1 MFKNLFHSYKQL
13 PKNVHYLI
21 LLELSANL
29 IHVAF
34 ILILNIFLRE
44 KGFKDPEIASF
55 NSLRFIGA
63 LIFALPLGIYIR
75 GKNLRSFLL
84 IGSVIIPSSSILIIE
99 SIHRM
104 FIPIIQFSFLLWGIG
119 MMLIRVCALP
129 FIIRN
134 TNPNNSSEAISLS
147 ASTWSFSTVI
157 SGLIIGFLDWVGT
170 IYIGN
175 LSMAVTERSILW
187 LITILGSCAFFAAWN
202 IKEDNKHSYEIRSG
216 FFSLDH
222 SYDWDLILKAI
233 SPLILISVGAGL
245 TIPFINLFFNSIF
258 DLTASQFSIMGS
270 ASAILVFIF
279 SLLVPYLGKNMDTG

>member
-21 LLELSANL
+21 LLELSTNL

-104 FIPIIQFSFLLWGIG
+104 FIPIIQFSFILWGIG

-134 TNPNNSSEAISLS
+134 TNPHNSSEAISLS

-175 LSMAVTERSILW
+175 FSMAVTERSILW
-187 LITILGSCAFFAAWN
+187 L
-202 IKEDNKHSYEIRSG
+202 
-216 FFSLDH
+216 
-222 SYDWDLILKAI
+222 
-233 SPLILISVGAGL
+233 
-245 TIPFINLFFNSIF
+245 
-258 DLTASQFSIMGS
+258 
-270 ASAILVFIF
+270 
-279 SLLVPYLGKNMDTG
+279 